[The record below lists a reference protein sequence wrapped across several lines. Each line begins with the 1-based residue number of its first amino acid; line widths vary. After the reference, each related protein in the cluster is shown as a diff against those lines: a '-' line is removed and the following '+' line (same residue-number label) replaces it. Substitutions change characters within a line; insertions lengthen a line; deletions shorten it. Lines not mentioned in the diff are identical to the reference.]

1 MKRPIHALLLTAAT
15 AALLAC
21 SDDDGGTKPSPGSSS
36 GESSAASSEELLSSD
51 SEAPAPGICGEKTV
65 KIAPDDERILYE
77 GTWFPEVGP
86 DSAILKRHSDD
97 CMWSPDCFE
106 WNQISKIGYH
116 QMMAGVTM
124 RFKAK
129 ADTVYMKWNELWQL
143 DESQRSLPYGA
154 MRFGFYRDGIEE
166 QVVQGESLQ
175 RGKIRDGRVLQP
187 ERLQRH
193 ALDKA
198 QIDGLDVLQSQD
210 PDRSSPEEGEVHS
223 DGASPEG

>member
-21 SDDDGGTKPSPGSSS
+21 SDDDGGTRPSPGSSS

-154 MRFGFYRDGIEE
+154 MRFGFYRDGEFVYDPLPEE
-166 QVVQGESLQ
+166 KPPIDETEL
-175 RGKIRDGRVLQP
+175 L
-187 ERLQRH
+187 
-193 ALDKA
+193 KA
-198 QIDGLDVLQSQD
+198 QVKALSERNDFMEDCIAEMAELVYS
-210 PDRSSPEEGEVHS
+210 
-223 DGASPEG
+223 